1 MWVYWIREGICSS
14 WIVVNG
20 VVEVSPGVVASSSVV
35 LKDVVLPGTGVVV
48 VGDVGPGVVVEGDA
62 YTGVIVQGD
71 VVSGFSLDC
80 SSILN
85 CSDSGSLE
93 GSGSFDGSGS
103 LDGSGS
109 VDGPVSL
116 VGQVYLDGI
125 FVSSQLSSSSDS
137 PEVSCKFLNIL

>member
-14 WIVVNG
+14 WIVVDG

-48 VGDVGPGVVVEGDA
+48 VGDVGPGVVVVGDV
-62 YTGVIVQGD
+62 YSGVIVPGD

-80 SSILN
+80 SSILD

-93 GSGSFDGSGS
+93 GSGSLDGPGS
-103 LDGSGS
+103 LVEPGS
-109 VDGPVSL
+109 L
-116 VGQVYLDGI
+116 RW
-125 FVSSQLSSSSDS
+125 
-137 PEVSCKFLNIL
+137 NICFFTT

>member
-48 VGDVGPGVVVEGDA
+48 VGNVGPGVVVEGDA
-62 YTGVIVQGD
+62 CTGVIVPGD

-80 SSILN
+80 SSILD

-103 LDGSGS
+103 LDG
-109 VDGPVSL
+109 PVSL
-116 VGQVYLDGI
+116 VGQAHLDGI